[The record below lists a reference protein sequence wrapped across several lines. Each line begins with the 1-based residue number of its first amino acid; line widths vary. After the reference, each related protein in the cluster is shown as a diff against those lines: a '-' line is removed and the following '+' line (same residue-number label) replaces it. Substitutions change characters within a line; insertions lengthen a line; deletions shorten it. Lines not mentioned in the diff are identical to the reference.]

1 MDKERIWNDIQKVLI
16 RCSVAPTMH
25 NQEDAEVVEVSNEY
39 IHLKLKEKTRT
50 KNRDLILTKVDF
62 IKTLTKLEEKREG
75 LRRKDLNGRKARYL
89 LGILNLL
96 PEFQVV
102 DREVF
107 EKGQSR
113 NKKFLVYI

>member
-1 MDKERIWNDIQKVLI
+1 MDKERIWNDTQNVLR

-25 NQEDAEVVEVSNEY
+25 NQEDAEVVEVCNEY
-39 IHLKLKEKTRT
+39 IHLKLQEKTQT
-50 KNRDLILTKVDF
+50 KNRDVILTEEDF
-62 IKTLTKLEEKREG
+62 IKVLTKPEQKNEG
-75 LRRKDLNGRKARYL
+75 LRRKDLDGCKARYL
-89 LGILNLL
+89 LAILNLL
-96 PEFQVV
+96 PEFRVV